1 MVSVKV
7 ACNMVIV
14 KKLKL
19 ANIYGEHPRF
29 DLAQV

>member
-1 MVSVKV
+1 MVSVKE
-7 ACNMVIV
+7 AYNMGIV
-14 KKLKL
+14 KKSKL